1 MKYFSIPTPGGT
13 ASGRERLV
21 DIIIKSSIPKL
32 REKLLE
38 ALQAVLPIAAIVLV
52 LCFSIAPVSPSILL
66 CFLLG
71 AAMIIVGIMFFTL
84 GAEMSMTPMGER
96 VGSMLTRSQNL
107 FLIIGVGF
115 LLGFLITISEPDL
128 QVLANQVPS
137 IPNMTLILSVAAG
150 VGIFLVMAF
159 LRMLLGIPL
168 PRLLVIFYAVIF
180 LLAAFVPKEFLAVA
194 FDSGGVTTGPMTVP
208 FIMALGVG
216 VSAIRSDRHA
226 ADDSFGLVA
235 LCSVGPILAVLILGI
250 VFNASESSYLPP
262 VIPEVGDSVELW
274 QLFSEG
280 LPTYLHVPTAV
291 KAMKKG
297 IHVLSEKPIS
307 LKEEDIELAYST
319 AKENNVCFM
328 IAQVLRFWPEYEL
341 IKELY
346 DSGKY
351 GKLLSGYMG
360 RLGSYPAWSW
370 DNWMMDEK
378 RSGLV
383 PYDLHIHDLDFLVYA
398 FGKPEASLKHRAK
411 QPNQDYL
418 TAVYEFPGF
427 FVTTEA
433 SWYASAYPF
442 GASYRFQFEDALVTY
457 EKGEC
462 KIYENNGSI
471 YSPTE
476 QATGDTGSI
485 NLPKSD
491 AYAEEIKYF
500 KNCVLSGQFPD
511 KVKAE
516 ELRTVVGL
524 LNEF

>member
-1 MKYFSIPTPGGT
+1 MLKIG
-13 ASGRERLV
+13 LV
-21 DIIIKSSIPKL
+21 
-32 REKLLE
+32 
-38 ALQAVLPIAAIVLV
+38 
-52 LCFSIAPVSPSILL
+52 
-66 CFLLG
+66 
-71 AAMIIVGIMFFTL
+71 
-84 GAEMSMTPMGER
+84 
-96 VGSMLTRSQNL
+96 
-107 FLIIGVGF
+107 GVG
-115 LLGFLITISEPDL
+115 GISGAHIPAWNAMEDTTLTAICDIRPERMEPYL
-128 QVLANQVPS
+128 EPHHYTS
-137 IPNMTLILSVAAG
+137 IDEMLEKEELDILD
-150 VGIFLVMAF
+150 I
-159 LRMLLGIPL
+159 
-168 PRLLVIFYAVIF
+168 
-180 LLAAFVPKEFLAVA
+180 
-194 FDSGGVTTGPMTVP
+194 
-208 FIMALGVG
+208 
-216 VSAIRSDRHA
+216 
-226 ADDSFGLVA
+226 
-235 LCSVGPILAVLILGI
+235 C
-250 VFNASESSYLPP
+250 
-262 VIPEVGDSVELW
+262 
-274 QLFSEG
+274 

-442 GASYRFQFEDALVTY
+442 GASYRFQFEGALVTY